1 MFSTAAP
8 TPTYPVAYFL
18 HSPHAAPKTLQS
30 ALATPSLFKLRK
42 AWLPGYLPA
51 PNSTVSAS
59 SSRMGD
65 WQDEDEIQGVVHYVP
80 DAEQERRVKEHVGVD
95 CEVKE
100 VDFGMCVG
108 GVFGVREWVS
118 GRAFVV
124 WEEEEIGREEDE
136 MRVQDTVDA
145 AQPGSA
151 SKKEKGKALLR
162 RITEPLGI
170 RTASSVP
177 APDEQA
183 AVRRAPGRFRR
194 ITSGISLPVGKHE
207 TGESSST
214 AQATE
219 EPVCQQDAVVRDAV
233 VRDTVV
239 RDTVMRDTVVQK
251 GWPARRF
258 RPLRSQ

>member
-1 MFSTAAP
+1 MRCELKTQWTQRS
-8 TPTYPVAYFL
+8 PVA
-18 HSPHAAPKTLQS
+18 HQ
-30 ALATPSLFKLRK
+30 
-42 AWLPGYLPA
+42 
-51 PNSTVSAS
+51 
-59 SSRMGD
+59 
-65 WQDEDEIQGVVHYVP
+65 
-80 DAEQERRVKEHVGVD
+80 
-95 CEVKE
+95 
-100 VDFGMCVG
+100 
-108 GVFGVREWVS
+108 
-118 GRAFVV
+118 
-124 WEEEEIGREEDE
+124 
-136 MRVQDTVDA
+136 
-145 AQPGSA
+145 
-151 SKKEKGKALLR
+151 KKEKRKALLR

-239 RDTVMRDTVVQK
+239 QK

>member
-1 MFSTAAP
+1 
-8 TPTYPVAYFL
+8 VGG
-18 HSPHAAPKTLQS
+18 H
-30 ALATPSLFKLRK
+30 LFF
-42 AWLPGYLPA
+42 WE
-51 PNSTVSAS
+51 
-59 SSRMGD
+59 
-65 WQDEDEIQGVVHYVP
+65 EDEV
-80 DAEQERRVKEHVGVD
+80 
-95 CEVKE
+95 
-100 VDFGMCVG
+100 
-108 GVFGVREWVS
+108 
-118 GRAFVV
+118 
-124 WEEEEIGREEDE
+124 GREEDE
-136 MRVQDTVDA
+136 MRAQDTVDA

-151 SKKEKGKALLR
+151 SKKEKRKALLR

-219 EPVCQQDAVVRDAV
+219 EPVCQQDAVVRD
-233 VRDTVV
+233 TVV
-239 RDTVMRDTVVQK
+239 RDTVVQK

-258 RPLRSQ
+258 RPLSNGHVSITRRRAVGC